1 MGCFRELFTR
11 EPCCARADYMTG
23 PFSQYM
29 AAIEKDLRA
38 EYRRLLHG
46 NLYLTILDWYTAG
59 VAPEEASVRIK
70 NALEG

>member
-1 MGCFRELFTR
+1 
-11 EPCCARADYMTG
+11 MTG
-23 PFSQYM
+23 PFSQYV